1 MGVTEMQ
8 PETAKRLLYVLA
20 WLGLVFMV
28 CLMPFPRDHALAAES
43 IATAGYDNLFGSGRQ
58 SVGLSMGHGVS
69 LPFGGAKGTELED
82 VQFLY
87 FAPRFSVGIS
97 DPIGG
102 NSWFRGNFELVLEG
116 ALYYIFEPK
125 DGLAGGF
132 TPLIRYNFLTGTR
145 WIPFVQLGAGLLA
158 LDANLKSQSDGLN
171 FTPQGGVGVHYFIS
185 DRTSLTGE
193 WRLHHLSNA
202 GIHENNLGFNSSL
215 FMFGITYFLR

>member
-1 MGVTEMQ
+1 MQ
-8 PETAKRLLYVLA
+8 TETAKRLLYVLA
-20 WLGLVFMV
+20 WFGLVFMV
-28 CLMPFPRDHALAAES
+28 SLGPFPLDHVSAAEP
-43 IATAGYDNLFGSGRQ
+43 IPTARYDNLFGFGRQ
-58 SVGLSMGHGVS
+58 SVGLSMGHGLS
-69 LPFGGAKGTELED
+69 LPFGGGRDTELED
-82 VQFLY
+82 VQFFY

-116 ALYYIFEPK
+116 ALHYIFEPK

-158 LDANLKSQSDGLN
+158 LEANLKSQSDGLN

-193 WRLHHLSNA
+193 WRLHHISNA
-202 GIHENNLGFNSSL
+202 RIHENNSGINSSL